1 MGGISVLVLL
11 ATMGFFALA
20 FLVAAAMFIAAII
33 VTIVFALRTP
43 SRHQQGKKL
52 GGLIA
57 VPIVLFVLS
66 LLVII
71 PITGSVII
79 PAYQSSTTTNYNDCS
94 NAVVS
99 HDADRLAQAL
109 NSSDLNL
116 ELEGQQSYRNLL
128 RLAIIYGDAEC
139 AETILAD
146 AQEKDLAIDL
156 NEPLIDYDIDG
167 NATDSEY
174 ALIMAASTHYSSP
187 EMVNVLIT
195 YGADPLIQD
204 ETGLTPYDYYRKT
217 LDELV
222 RENEITEKEKESAL
236 AEMNKALNDD

>member
-20 FLVAAAMFIAAII
+20 FLVAVAMFIAAIV
-33 VTIVFALRTP
+33 VTIVFVLRTP

-71 PITGSVII
+71 PITASVII

-99 HDADRLAQAL
+99 HDVDRLAQAL
-109 NSSDLNL
+109 DSSDLNL

-167 NATDSEY
+167 NVTDSEY
-174 ALIMAASTHYSSP
+174 ALIMATSTHYSSP

-195 YGADPLIQD
+195 YGADPSIQD
-204 ETGLTPYDYYRKT
+204 ETGLTPYDYYRET
-217 LDELV
+217 LDELADD
-222 RENEITEKEKESAL
+222 NEITEKEKESAL
-236 AEMNKALNDD
+236 TEMAKELNQ

>member
-20 FLVAAAMFIAAII
+20 FLVAVAMFIAAIV
-33 VTIVFALRTP
+33 VTIVFVLRTP

-71 PITGSVII
+71 PITASVII

-99 HDADRLAQAL
+99 HDVDRLAQAL
-109 NSSDLNL
+109 DSSDLNL

-146 AQEKDLAIDL
+146 AQEKNLTIDL

-167 NATDSEY
+167 NVTDSEY
-174 ALIMAASTHYSSP
+174 ALIMATSTHYSSP

-195 YGADPLIQD
+195 YGADPSIQD
-204 ETGLTPYDYYRKT
+204 ETGLTPYDYYRET
-217 LDELV
+217 LDELADD
-222 RENEITEKEKESAL
+222 NEITEKEKESAL
-236 AEMNKALNDD
+236 TEMNKALDDD

>member
-1 MGGISVLVLL
+1 M
-11 ATMGFFALA
+11 
-20 FLVAAAMFIAAII
+20 
-33 VTIVFALRTP
+33 
-43 SRHQQGKKL
+43 
-52 GGLIA
+52 
-57 VPIVLFVLS
+57 FVLS

-71 PITGSVII
+71 PITASVII
-79 PAYQSSTTTNYNDCS
+79 PTYQSSTTTNYNDCS

-109 NSSDLNL
+109 DSSDLNL

-167 NATDSEY
+167 NVTDSEY
-174 ALIMAASTHYSSP
+174 ALIMATSTHYSSP

-195 YGADPLIQD
+195 YGADPSIQD
-204 ETGLTPYDYYRKT
+204 ETGLTPYDYYREI
-217 LDELV
+217 LDELADD
-222 RENEITEKEKESAL
+222 NEITEKEKESTL
-236 AEMNKALNDD
+236 AEMNKMINS

>member
-20 FLVAAAMFIAAII
+20 FLVAVAMFIAAIV
-33 VTIVFALRTP
+33 VTIVFVLRTP

-71 PITGSVII
+71 PITASVII

-99 HDADRLAQAL
+99 HDADCLAQAL
-109 NSSDLNL
+109 DSSDLNL

-146 AQEKDLAIDL
+146 AQEKNLAIDL

-167 NATDSEY
+167 NVTDSEY
-174 ALIMAASTHYSSP
+174 ALIMATSTHYSSP

-195 YGADPLIQD
+195 YGADPSIQD
-204 ETGLTPYDYYRKT
+204 ETGLTPYDYYRET
-217 LDELV
+217 LDELADD
-222 RENEITEKEKESAL
+222 NEITEKEKESAL
-236 AEMNKALNDD
+236 TEMNKALDDD